1 MSLTKFL
8 NLNKW
13 GGSNRFNLLR
23 NFSIVS
29 LSAFILTTALL
40 SLFYQ
45 QQKVRDV
52 IVLTEEK
59 NVAIAQFFSNVFQQR
74 YGSLLSSHQALSNE
88 ELAEDPRIRQLHEE
102 ILLEFEGLSIAKLK
116 IFDLQG
122 RTVFSTN
129 ASEIGVNKSRY
140 PGFVS
145 ASSGDVV
152 SQLEHRD
159 TFNALRENLNDRHL
173 LSSYVPIRIKGSN
186 DEIIGVLEL
195 YTDVTPLLQRIYQ
208 TQLDVLKGSALI
220 LSLLYLLLFLFVQR
234 ADHLLKKQYEQL
246 QESEDRYRQQ
256 ANQLENVVLELKKAQ
271 SHMLQS
277 EKMSSLGQLVAGV
290 AHEINNPVT
299 FIHGN
304 LLHVKHY
311 AHDLIELMQLYQ
323 KHYPHPVPEI
333 QEAVDDIDLE
343 FIQNDLPKS
352 LSSMEIGSDRIREI
366 ILALR
371 IFSRLNEAKIK
382 PVDIHDGLE
391 STLMILQHRL
401 KAGPK
406 RPEILVIKDYSTLP
420 SIECYAG
427 LLNQVFMNILAN
439 AIDALDQ
446 DASRRT
452 YAECLEQPGQITL
465 RTSLI
470 DHQWVQIAIADNG
483 SGMSSDVQQ
492 RMFDPFFTTKPVGKG
507 TGMGMSISYQIVTE
521 RHGGQL
527 ECFSVPGK
535 GTEFFIR
542 IPLRQTVR
550 DRTSSNAEERSE
562 VLETI

>member
-74 YGSLLSSHQALSNE
+74 YGSLLSSNQALSNE

-173 LSSYVPIRIKGSN
+173 LSSYVPIRIKDSN

-234 ADHLLKKQYEQL
+234 ADHLLKKQY
-246 QESEDRYRQQ
+246 
-256 ANQLENVVLELKKAQ
+256 K
-271 SHMLQS
+271 
-277 EKMSSLGQLVAGV
+277 
-290 AHEINNPVT
+290 
-299 FIHGN
+299 
-304 LLHVKHY
+304 
-311 AHDLIELMQLYQ
+311 
-323 KHYPHPVPEI
+323 
-333 QEAVDDIDLE
+333 
-343 FIQNDLPKS
+343 
-352 LSSMEIGSDRIREI
+352 
-366 ILALR
+366 
-371 IFSRLNEAKIK
+371 
-382 PVDIHDGLE
+382 
-391 STLMILQHRL
+391 
-401 KAGPK
+401 
-406 RPEILVIKDYSTLP
+406 
-420 SIECYAG
+420 
-427 LLNQVFMNILAN
+427 
-439 AIDALDQ
+439 
-446 DASRRT
+446 
-452 YAECLEQPGQITL
+452 
-465 RTSLI
+465 
-470 DHQWVQIAIADNG
+470 
-483 SGMSSDVQQ
+483 
-492 RMFDPFFTTKPVGKG
+492 
-507 TGMGMSISYQIVTE
+507 
-521 RHGGQL
+521 
-527 ECFSVPGK
+527 
-535 GTEFFIR
+535 
-542 IPLRQTVR
+542 
-550 DRTSSNAEERSE
+550 
-562 VLETI
+562 